1 MVTRVERKYVWG
13 LVTGFRDD
21 MVVMFREAKEILQ
34 IPSFQIIIGQGVP
47 GTVPRK
53 TLNFMPMWLELIG
66 YSHKTT
72 AVLMGLY
79 SAGNIFGSIFG
90 GRAGDAMSRRFPDTG
105 RAMLAQSSQVFG
117 LIFVI
122 ILFVIFQDNPNAQIA
137 YGGIL
142 FFFAFTTCWEAPG
155 ANK

>member
-34 IPSFQIIIGQGVP
+34 IPSFQVIIGQGVP

-66 YSHKTT
+66 YSHKTSVPRRRT
-72 AVLMGLY
+72 NHACTVRPSIWINLCSHPVRHFPRQPKCPDCLWRNPFLLRLHNMLG
-79 SAGNIFGSIFG
+79 SAWH
-90 GRAGDAMSRRFPDTG
+90 
-105 RAMLAQSSQVFG
+105 QQVSK
-117 LIFVI
+117 LCT
-122 ILFVIFQDNPNAQIA
+122 ILF
-137 YGGIL
+137 GM
-142 FFFAFTTCWEAPG
+142 
-155 ANK
+155 NK